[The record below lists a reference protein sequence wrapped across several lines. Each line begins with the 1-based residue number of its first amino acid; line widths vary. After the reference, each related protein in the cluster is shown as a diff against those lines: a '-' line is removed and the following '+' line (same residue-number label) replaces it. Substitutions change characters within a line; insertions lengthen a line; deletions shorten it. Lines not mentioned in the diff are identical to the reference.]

1 MTLARKTNY
10 GRFLAVFLLTAI
22 VFVWGG
28 GLLWAQIRTIR
39 GEVKDASGTAVK
51 DAMVEIQR
59 IDVPRSY
66 KTKTDKG
73 GKYVYTGLPFGTF
86 RIVVRKEGFFP
97 DYIDKIQPRL
107 GDETSFDFVL
117 KPGEMTAK
125 LPFEMT
131 KEEIAKAREQS
142 GKAEEIKKQSE
153 EVKAFFTQGLD
164 FASQN
169 KFPEAID
176 AFQKALEKDA
186 EQPNIWANLA
196 DAQLK
201 NNQADKA
208 IESYLKAIAIKPDD
222 AGLHQNLG
230 VIYGKVGK
238 VKEAE
243 ASFQKAASLNPGQSA
258 VNFYNLGATLIN
270 SGKTAEAAAAFQS
283 AIDADPNYA
292 EAYYQLGIVNIGL
305 NKQAESLELMKK
317 YLTIGKSPE
326 NLATAKALIEEL
338 GKTVKK

>member
-1 MTLARKTNY
+1 MTLASKTKS
-10 GRFLAVFLLTAI
+10 GRILAALLLTAI
-22 VFVWGG
+22 VLLWGSG
-28 GLLWAQIRTIR
+28 PLWAQIRTIR
-39 GEVKDASGTAVK
+39 GEVKDASGAVLK
-51 DAMVEIQR
+51 DAAVEIQR
-59 IDVPRSY
+59 TDVPRVY

-97 DYIDKIQPRL
+97 DYIDRIQPRL
-107 GDETSFDFVL
+107 GDDTSFDFVL
-117 KPGEMTAK
+117 KPGDMSAK

-131 KEEIAKAREQS
+131 KEELAKAKEQS

-164 FASQN
+164 LAGQN

-176 AFQKALEKDA
+176 AFQKALEKDP

-208 IESYLKAIAIKPDD
+208 IESYQKAIAIKPDD

-238 VKEAE
+238 VKEAQE
-243 ASFQKAASLNPGQSA
+243 SFQKAAGLNPGQSA

-270 SGKTAEAAAAFQS
+270 SGKTAEAAEAFQK
-283 AIDADPNYA
+283 AIESDATYA
-292 EAYYQLGIVNIGL
+292 EAYYQLAIVNIGL
-305 NKQAESLELMKK
+305 NKQAESLEMMKK
-317 YLTIGKSPE
+317 YLAIGKNPE